1 VKNFEILQPVVPTI
15 VFAGIDMYDD
25 DEMHTIRMVQSSQ
38 ELFMLVCKMR
48 DTLDKIV
55 YDNGNVIDRSIGVP
69 ELIKEA
75 DILIESIT
83 GDRNKLELQKQKL
96 MKQLAEIEAQLAK

>member
-75 DILIESIT
+75 DFLIESIT

-96 MKQLAEIEAQLAK
+96 MKQLAEIDAQLAK